1 MREYQNSSDQDF
13 LPTLRKVMSKHE
25 IYAKRSLGQHFLLD
39 TNLTDKIARIANVK
53 GSTVIEIGPG
63 PGGLTRSL
71 LMNGAKKIIAIEKDP
86 RCLAALL
93 ELQSFYSESLIIVE
107 ADAMNIDLSQISSKP
122 FNIVANLPYNISTPL
137 LIGWLQKIK
146 SISQMTLT
154 FQKEVA
160 DRLVASPS
168 TKAYGRLSVITQWLC
183 NVNIQFN
190 IDSLA
195 FVPPP

>member
-1 MREYQNSSDQDF
+1 M
-13 LPTLRKVMSKHE
+13 
-25 IYAKRSLGQHFLLD
+25 
-39 TNLTDKIARIANVK
+39 
-53 GSTVIEIGPG
+53 
-63 PGGLTRSL
+63 

-107 ADAMNIDLSQISSKP
+107 ADATNIDLSQISSKP

-195 FVPPP
+195 FVPPPKVVSSVVT

>member
-71 LMNGAKKIIAIEKDP
+71 LMNGAKKIIAIK
-86 RCLAALL
+86 
-93 ELQSFYSESLIIVE
+93 
-107 ADAMNIDLSQISSKP
+107 
-122 FNIVANLPYNISTPL
+122 
-137 LIGWLQKIK
+137 
-146 SISQMTLT
+146 
-154 FQKEVA
+154 
-160 DRLVASPS
+160 
-168 TKAYGRLSVITQWLC
+168 
-183 NVNIQFN
+183 
-190 IDSLA
+190 
-195 FVPPP
+195 

>member
-1 MREYQNSSDQDF
+1 MLEYKNSSDQDF
-13 LPTLRKVMSKHE
+13 LPTLRNVMAKHE
-25 IYAKRSLGQHFLLD
+25 IYAKKSLGQHFLLD
-39 TNLTDKIARIANVK
+39 TNLTDKIARVANVK

-93 ELQSFYSESLIIVE
+93 ELQSFYSDSLIIVE
-107 ADAMNIDLSQISSKP
+107 ADAMNIDLSQIGSKP

-137 LIGWLQKIK
+137 LIGWLQKIN

-168 TKAYGRLSVITQWLC
+168 TSSATASPSTVTVRSSAR
-183 NVNIQFN
+183 FN
-190 IDSLA
+190 DSIDSISK
-195 FVPPP
+195 